1 MQLPTLFFMV
11 NNWELIEKGGHA
23 AFKAERAEPNGAGE
37 EMVLH
42 PHFQWLL
49 Y

>member
-1 MQLPTLFFMV
+1 MLFFMV

-23 AFKAERAEPNGAGE
+23 AFKAEKAQPNEASD
-37 EMVLH
+37 EMVLQTH
-42 PHFQWLL
+42 SQWLF